1 MKKYYEKSV
10 LNETGMKKKENT
22 VDYVEYLQKSTA
34 NLRGRQSVRA
44 TFKLTER
51 SIDALSIL
59 ACQLGIKQKSLFDQL
74 VDDSQA
80 LKLIAKEFDSFGR
93 SRQRVAKTYVIS
105 RNTLE
110 NLERVA
116 SRYNTP
122 RDALVEFSIEKIL
135 PLIQQEKL
143 KHEKRKFILQDLQR
157 YFKEG
162 AEMLNKTEA
171 VLGEDDPLFVEM
183 LKMMRHVAGCRE
195 EAESLVEKGNRIEK
209 F

>member
-1 MKKYYEKSV
+1 MR
-10 LNETGMKKKENT
+10 KKENSI
-22 VDYVEYLQKSTA
+22 DYVEYLQKSTV

-74 VDDSQA
+74 VDDITA

-93 SRQRVAKTYVIS
+93 SKQRVPKTFVIS
-105 RNTLE
+105 RKTLE

-122 RDALVEFSIEKIL
+122 RDALVEYSIEKIL
-135 PLIQQEKL
+135 PLIKQEKV
-143 KHEKRKFILQDLQR
+143 KHEKRKVILQDLR
-157 YFKEG
+157 RFFREG
-162 AEMLNKTEA
+162 AEMLNRTESA
-171 VLGEDDPLFVEM
+171 LGEDDPLSSEM

-195 EAESLVEKGNRIEK
+195 EAESLVEKGNRLEK